1 MKSYFLF
8 FLFAIIG
15 HNSFSNELKN
25 IDLLVDFTPST
36 KASLSEMDL
45 SLLGIVNN
53 PSSPE
58 AILNFENKIFIL
70 SIGEQINK
78 LTLTEI
84 GNARI
89 TLQLPDKKLIDLY
102 LGEGLVNFKLDQ
114 TTITAKD
121 NNTPKTSVDR
131 NLPEYNQAN
140 KSVNQFI
147 EQQNISTFETKVLQ
161 ALTQQ
166 PGLSN
171 AGRVGWVMPEN
182 ILGHAIEK
190 LHFEPGDL
198 ILNVNGIPAERVRA
212 IYEMYKDNSIKY
224 FSIEVKRGDTL
235 FMLDIVR
242 P

>member
-1 MKSYFLF
+1 
-8 FLFAIIG
+8 
-15 HNSFSNELKN
+15 
-25 IDLLVDFTPST
+25 
-36 KASLSEMDL
+36 
-45 SLLGIVNN
+45 
-53 PSSPE
+53 
-58 AILNFENKIFIL
+58 L

-84 GNARI
+84 GNAKI
-89 TLQLPDKKLIDLY
+89 TLQLPDNKLIDLY

-121 NNTPKTSVDR
+121 NSSPKTSVEKD
-131 NLPEYNQAN
+131 LPEYQRAN
-140 KSVNQFI
+140 KLVSQFI
-147 EQQNISTFETKVLQ
+147 EQQNISSFETKVLQ

-171 AGRVGWVMPEN
+171 AGRVGWVMPES

-198 ILNVNGIPAERVRA
+198 ILNVNGIPAERVQT
-212 IYEMYKDNSIKY
+212 IYEMYKDNSIKN